1 MAQGQIKKTGGSQL
15 VKQHKK
21 AQNTKLS
28 KGGKSPLRMRGYMIC
43 ELFFCVD
50 FREADL

>member
-1 MAQGQIKKTGGSQL
+1 LGRNIEGYQKMVQGQVKKTGGSQL

-28 KGGKSPLRMRGYMIC
+28 KGGKIPAN
-43 ELFFCVD
+43 VD
-50 FREADL
+50 QLKETGS